1 MHKHTIS
8 RSSPEAVS
16 PISPHTY
23 TNTVSIHTPPSLP
36 SSLWWLSEPTGL
48 EKAGFVGWERR
59 LVPRNNTSSGSSGS
73 AANWSSERY
82 SSVNVTRVQFEA
94 WDFRVRLRVK
104 PEKAGA
110 NSAQIDKL
118 HHSRFKVLW
127 SGMGIWLSSKVID
140 FLCKQ
145 AAGWGVCFKKC
156 KAICVSGQPQLG

>member
-36 SSLWWLSEPTGL
+36 FIPLVALWANWSGKGRICWLGEATGA
-48 EKAGFVGWERR
+48 K
-59 LVPRNNTSSGSSGS
+59 NNTSSGSSGS

-145 AAGWGVCFKKC
+145 AAGWGVVLK
-156 KAICVSGQPQLG
+156 V